1 MQGGLWFQ
9 LHAARI
15 ANSEVWCYVRC
26 WRRFQWKNKLGLS
39 QFTIVTGQN
48 HQCSWDRSNRFGS
61 IALVNLCYV
70 RNSGSALNAQVK
82 VATCASRSF
91 VGRIDVNTAA
101 IAGVFIN
108 EGVGLAGMAGWTL
121 GTSQRAGF
129 AVIRGSSGQG
139 VKRD

>member
-26 WRRFQWKNKLGLS
+26 WRRFQWENKLGLS
-39 QFTIVTGQN
+39 QQTIVTGQSY
-48 HQCSWDRSNRFGS
+48 QCRWDRS

-101 IAGVFIN
+101 IAGVFIK
-108 EGVGLAGMAGWTL
+108 EGVGLAGMAVWTL
-121 GTSQRAGF
+121 VTSQRAGF